1 MAASDALRK
10 QIGVVETAIKDA
22 GPNEALH
29 AIVDALK
36 EVARTLDTVQGNKIT
51 VNGKA

>member
-1 MAASDALRK
+1 MAAGDALRK

-22 GPNEALH
+22 GPNEAIH

-36 EVARTLDTVQGNKIT
+36 EVASALDTVQGTKIT
-51 VNGKA
+51 INGKP